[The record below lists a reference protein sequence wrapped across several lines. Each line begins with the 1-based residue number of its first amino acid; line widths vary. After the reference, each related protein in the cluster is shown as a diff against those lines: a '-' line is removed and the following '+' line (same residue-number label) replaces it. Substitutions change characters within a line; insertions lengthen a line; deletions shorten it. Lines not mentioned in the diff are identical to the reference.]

1 MEEQAVKENRH
12 QKILDIIRTED
23 VYTQEGILERLRQA
37 GFDVTQATVSRD
49 IKKLNLV
56 KVLTPGGKYKYTS
69 RAEAG
74 SQTESVKFQSVF
86 AEAVREVDLAMNI
99 VVLKCHVGFANAA
112 CAALDTME
120 LDGMVG
126 TIAGD
131 DTIFAL
137 MRTPAQAEYAV
148 KALRELLNR

>member
-1 MEEQAVKENRH
+1 MRESRH

-23 VYTQEGILERLRQA
+23 VYTQEGILEKLREA

-56 KVLTPGGKYKYTS
+56 KVLTPGGKYKYTC
-69 RAEAG
+69 RTDTAG
-74 SQTESVKFQSVF
+74 PAESVKFHSVF
-86 AEAVREVDLAMNI
+86 AEAVREVDSAMNI

-120 LDGMVG
+120 MDGMVG

-148 KALRELLNR
+148 ETLRGLLNR